1 MEQNKTLHLQQIA
14 EKALSDWVCKVFAQK
29 IQEYIRLLRAFRA
42 SDRLRVRIAEG
53 TENTENTEKEGF
65 AKITL

>member
-1 MEQNKTLHLQQIA
+1 MTKKSKPFDETG
-14 EKALSDWVCKVFAQK
+14 VCKVSAQK
-29 IQEYIRLLRAFRA
+29 IQEHIHLLRA